1 MFEKSTIYIVGNAKT
16 QQNNPI
22 TLQYGQFFI
31 GFVIDKET
39 GLIVACDVSSIIH
52 TTTEFISSL
61 FIGKSITE
69 DAEEIRLELETRY
82 FASSQKAILVAFKDA
97 QKKFCSIKQGQKI
110 DLL

>member
-1 MFEKSTIYIVGNAKT
+1 MFEKNTIYIVGNAKT

-39 GLIVACDVSSIIH
+39 GLIIACDVSAIIQ
-52 TTTEFISSL
+52 TTTEFVSSL
-61 FIGKSITE
+61 FIGKSITA
-69 DAEEIRLELETRY
+69 DTEEIRQELETRY

-97 QKKFCSIKQGQKI
+97 QKKFWSIKEGKKI